1 MSILNGSQY
10 PIFLYTIFI
19 ILTVVLLV
27 YLYHRKIEGTVTIM
41 LLVFTTLMGYQTL
54 YDLSKNEDSLYISLN
69 NWQSLVQQIPPL
81 NLLTLLLFNMISV
94 LLFTV
99 AFFVVLILFYYKTV
113 SKDSV
118 IALGCI
124 LATIIT
130 TLLVQDLTT
139 KIPYYA
145 IYSIPIILLIVSMIL
160 MTVAISNFNEFGRL
174 PLSKKHEKDFKKYK
188 DSLVTTIVFII
199 ASLITATCA
208 DTTNFNMKKNLDKLM
223 VIFFIIIYSVSG
235 NCVYTANEMIEI
247 SRNKIQ

>member
-1 MSILNGSQY
+1 
-10 PIFLYTIFI
+10 
-19 ILTVVLLV
+19 
-27 YLYHRKIEGTVTIM
+27 
-41 LLVFTTLMGYQTL
+41 
-54 YDLSKNEDSLYISLN
+54 
-69 NWQSLVQQIPPL
+69 
-81 NLLTLLLFNMISV
+81 MISV

-145 IYSIPIILLIVSMIL
+145 IYSVPIILLIVSMIL

-174 PLSKKHEKDFKKYK
+174 PLSKKHEKDFKKYLFGISEAARHPRLHRPGGI
-188 DSLVTTIVFII
+188 DSERIS
-199 ASLITATCA
+199 AH
-208 DTTNFNMKKNLDKLM
+208 TN
-223 VIFFIIIYSVSG
+223 
-235 NCVYTANEMIEI
+235 
-247 SRNKIQ
+247 